1 MKLTA
6 RAERGTGWWVVEVPE
21 MPGLFTQTRRL
32 DQIPAMVR
40 DAAAALTGDPE
51 ENFDVEVLP
60 VIEEEARSKLDQAT
74 TLAKEASDAQKKAT
88 ELNRQVAQNLAHD
101 GYTVR
106 DIGAVLHVSH
116 QYAHQ
121 LIHAK

>member
-6 RAERGTGWWVVEVPE
+6 HAERGTGWWVVEVPE
-21 MPGLFTQTRRL
+21 LPGLFTQTRRL
-32 DQIPAMVR
+32 DQVPGMVR

-51 ENFDVEVLP
+51 ESFDVDVVP
-60 VIEEEARSKLDQAT
+60 TIEAALRERILRAEELSAKAKQIQLD
-74 TLAKEASDAQKKAT
+74 AS
-88 ELNRQVAQNLAHD
+88 ELNRSLARELHSN

-116 QYAHQ
+116 QRADQ
-121 LIHAK
+121 LLKA